1 MCRLNFV
8 IADFFFRFLSSKRK
22 PKGKYVYLLALCP
35 IFLVSYASFY
45 GMQIKDVNEAV
56 TES

>member
-1 MCRLNFV
+1 MCGLNFV

-22 PKGKYVYLLALCP
+22 HKGKYVYLLALRP

-45 GMQIKDVNEAV
+45 GMQIKDVYEAV

>member
-22 PKGKYVYLLALCP
+22 PKGKYVYLLALCL